1 MKRILCALLS
11 ALLLLTLTACGGKK
25 PAEDPTA
32 QPPVEQPD
40 TPILPIPLA
49 PSEAEQSLADLRET
63 IRAAGAVLGCA
74 YLGSTGGEE
83 STDLT
88 ACSRARTVSPPIPSC
103 VRSPRSRSSPP
114 AAGTSTASSPPDEN
128 ADVAVNEYG
137 WLNEGAEL
145 PEAGEL
151 LYHGSGA
158 APVYLIANES
168 DIMPN
173 TQVTVTAADGTAI
186 IYQPFLSLRTALS
199 PSPRTAR
206 CTTSPFTP
214 KALCVKQPPEPPNPQ
229 QIARF

>member
-25 PAEDPTA
+25 PAEDPSV

-40 TPILPIPLA
+40 TPDTPDPPA

-74 YLGSTGGEE
+74 YLGSTNGNDALDLHALLEDNGYAARYPFLLDLPSKLAVSTGGW
-83 STDLT
+83 DIY
-88 ACSRARTVSPPIPSC
+88 CIV
-103 VRSPRSRSSPP
+103 P
-114 AAGTSTASSPPDEN
+114 ADEN

-137 WLNEGAEL
+137 WLTEGAEL

-186 IYQPFLSLRTALS
+186 IYQPFLSLRDGSLAVPEDGTVYDFTVYPEGFVRETTA
-199 PSPRTAR
+199 
-206 CTTSPFTP
+206 
-214 KALCVKQPPEPPNPQ
+214 
-229 QIARF
+229 

>member
-11 ALLLLTLTACGGKK
+11 ALLLLTLTACGGKRS
-25 PAEDPTA
+25 AEDPSV

-40 TPILPIPLA
+40 TPDTPDPPA

-74 YLGSTGGEE
+74 YLGATYGNDALDLHALLEDNGYAARYPVLREIPAEHVIAPGGW
-83 STDLT
+83 DIY
-88 ACSRARTVSPPIPSC
+88 CIFPS
-103 VRSPRSRSSPP
+103 
-114 AAGTSTASSPPDEN
+114 DEN

-151 LYHGSGA
+151 LYHGGGA

-186 IYQPFLSLRTALS
+186 IYQPFLSLRDGSLAVPEDGTVYDFTVYPEGFVRETTA
-199 PSPRTAR
+199 
-206 CTTSPFTP
+206 
-214 KALCVKQPPEPPNPQ
+214 
-229 QIARF
+229 

>member
-25 PAEDPTA
+25 PAEDPSV

-40 TPILPIPLA
+40 PPDSPA

-74 YLGSTGGEE
+74 YLGTTNGEE
-83 STDLT
+83 SADLT
-88 ACSRARTVSPPIPSC
+88 ALLEGADCLTAYPFLREIPAEQVVAPGGWDIYC
-103 VRSPRSRSSPP
+103 IVP
-114 AAGTSTASSPPDEN
+114 ADEN

-137 WLNEGAEL
+137 WLTEGAEL
-145 PEAGEL
+145 PEVGEL

-186 IYQPFLSLRTALS
+186 IYQPFLSLRDGSLAVPEDGTVYDFTVYPEGFVRETTA
-199 PSPRTAR
+199 
-206 CTTSPFTP
+206 
-214 KALCVKQPPEPPNPQ
+214 
-229 QIARF
+229 

>member
-1 MKRILCALLS
+1 MKRILCTLLS

-25 PAEDPTA
+25 PAEDPSV

-40 TPILPIPLA
+40 TPDTPDPPA

-88 ACSRARTVSPPIPSC
+88 ALLEGADCLTAYPFLREIPAEQVVAPGGWDIYC
-103 VRSPRSRSSPP
+103 IVP
-114 AAGTSTASSPPDEN
+114 ADEN

-151 LYHGSGA
+151 RYHGSGA

-168 DIMPN
+168 DSMPN
-173 TQVTVTAADGTAI
+173 TQNRG
-186 IYQPFLSLRTALS
+186 
-199 PSPRTAR
+199 
-206 CTTSPFTP
+206 
-214 KALCVKQPPEPPNPQ
+214 
-229 QIARF
+229 

>member
-25 PAEDPTA
+25 PAEDPSV

-40 TPILPIPLA
+40 TPDTPDPPRRVRRSSRSPTCARPSA
-49 PSEAEQSLADLRET
+49 P
-63 IRAAGAVLGCA
+63 RARCSAVPTSA
-74 YLGSTGGEE
+74 RPTARTSA
-83 STDLT
+83 DLT
-88 ACSRARTVSPPIPSC
+88 ALLEGADCLTAYPFLREIPAEQVVAPGGWDIYC
-103 VRSPRSRSSPP
+103 IVP
-114 AAGTSTASSPPDEN
+114 ADEN

-137 WLNEGAEL
+137 WLTEGAEL

-151 LYHGSGA
+151 LYHGNGA

-186 IYQPFLSLRTALS
+186 IYQPFLSLRDGSLAVPEDGTVYDFTVYPEGFVRETTA
-199 PSPRTAR
+199 
-206 CTTSPFTP
+206 
-214 KALCVKQPPEPPNPQ
+214 
-229 QIARF
+229 

>member
-1 MKRILCALLS
+1 M
-11 ALLLLTLTACGGKK
+11 
-25 PAEDPTA
+25 
-32 QPPVEQPD
+32 
-40 TPILPIPLA
+40 
-49 PSEAEQSLADLRET
+49 
-63 IRAAGAVLGCA
+63 
-74 YLGSTGGEE
+74 
-83 STDLT
+83 
-88 ACSRARTVSPPIPSC
+88 
-103 VRSPRSRSSPP
+103 
-114 AAGTSTASSPPDEN
+114 
-128 ADVAVNEYG
+128 NEYG
-137 WLNEGAEL
+137 WLTEGAEL

-173 TQVTVTAADGTAI
+173 TQVTVTAADGPALWVKKAGSVTVTLPAGTASTLTS
-186 IYQPFLSLRTALS
+186 PFSAYGTALS

>member
-25 PAEDPTA
+25 SAEDPSV

-40 TPILPIPLA
+40 TPDTPDPPA

-74 YLGSTGGEE
+74 YLGSTNGEE
-83 STDLT
+83 SAYPFL
-88 ACSRARTVSPPIPSC
+88 REIPAEQVVAPGGWDIYC
-103 VRSPRSRSSPP
+103 IVP
-114 AAGTSTASSPPDEN
+114 ADEN

-186 IYQPFLSLRTALS
+186 IYQPFLSLRDGSLAVPEDGTVYDFTVYPEGFVRETTA
-199 PSPRTAR
+199 
-206 CTTSPFTP
+206 
-214 KALCVKQPPEPPNPQ
+214 
-229 QIARF
+229 

>member
-25 PAEDPTA
+25 PTEDPSV

-40 TPILPIPLA
+40 TPDTPDPPA

-83 STDLT
+83 SADLT
-88 ACSRARTVSPPIPSC
+88 ALLEGADCLTAYPFLREIPAEQVIAPGGWDIYC
-103 VRSPRSRSSPP
+103 IVP
-114 AAGTSTASSPPDEN
+114 ADEN

-137 WLNEGAEL
+137 WLTEGAEL

-151 LYHGSGA
+151 L
-158 APVYLIANES
+158 
-168 DIMPN
+168 
-173 TQVTVTAADGTAI
+173 
-186 IYQPFLSLRTALS
+186 
-199 PSPRTAR
+199 
-206 CTTSPFTP
+206 
-214 KALCVKQPPEPPNPQ
+214 
-229 QIARF
+229 